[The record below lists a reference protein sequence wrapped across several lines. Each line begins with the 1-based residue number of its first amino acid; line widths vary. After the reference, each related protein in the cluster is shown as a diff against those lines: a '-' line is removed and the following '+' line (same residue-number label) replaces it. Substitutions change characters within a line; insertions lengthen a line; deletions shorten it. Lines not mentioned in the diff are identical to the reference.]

1 MVNGNISDPMR
12 VMIVLSTRIDA
23 IKAAPIIDRLRQ
35 QKFNFDVIIVTTV
48 HFQED
53 PAPTLALFHLHPD
66 IVLDFTRSRQGLPH
80 LTSQTLESMT
90 ITFQQIQPDI
100 ILVQGDSVVAFSTLL
115 AACYQNIPV
124 AYLAEDR
131 NIDNPDFPST
141 EETNRRLTMVMA
153 QLHFVS
159 TRQTRHFLLS
169 EGVSGHKIV
178 LTGNPRMEAL
188 LRLSDLPFTFSNG
201 MLQSAVKSGRRFVL
215 FAPRHYMPWG
225 AEPQSICRAALELVR
240 TLGDVDVVYLGEED
254 PVTRERMTGMLGGK
268 KQIYVIEK
276 PDDMTYVNLLAQS
289 SIILT
294 DSGDV
299 HEDASAFRKP
309 VLMLG
314 DGAKNVKS
322 GACMV
327 PVRSV
332 ACAPEVIVQET
343 GYLLKN
349 DKACRKLID
358 AETPY
363 GDGNAAERIAI
374 ALIRWSKGKQPLLT
388 PREEFSPQN
397 TLFDLLCQNL

>member
-1 MVNGNISDPMR
+1 
-12 VMIVLSTRIDA
+12 
-23 IKAAPIIDRLRQ
+23 
-35 QKFNFDVIIVTTV
+35 
-48 HFQED
+48 
-53 PAPTLALFHLHPD
+53 
-66 IVLDFTRSRQGLPH
+66 
-80 LTSQTLESMT
+80 
-90 ITFQQIQPDI
+90 
-100 ILVQGDSVVAFSTLL
+100 
-115 AACYQNIPV
+115 
-124 AYLAEDR
+124 
-131 NIDNPDFPST
+131 
-141 EETNRRLTMVMA
+141 
-153 QLHFVS
+153 
-159 TRQTRHFLLS
+159 
-169 EGVSGHKIV
+169 
-178 LTGNPRMEAL
+178 
-188 LRLSDLPFTFSNG
+188 
-201 MLQSAVKSGRRFVL
+201 
-215 FAPRHYMPWG
+215 
-225 AEPQSICRAALELVR
+225 
-240 TLGDVDVVYLGEED
+240 
-254 PVTRERMTGMLGGK
+254 MTGMLGGK